1 MKGPTIDLNQ
11 VIARARLNVINERDP
26 NSTKDQCFEQCRHAL
41 ETLSVLLPQ
50 SRFLQS
56 YQKKYVPENKTHV
69 VFVVRG
75 LPEAKRFSLDSLNSD
90 NCVFVDSDAIR
101 KSLLDGTLK
110 HENTNMAILN
120 DEKIFGSPERRII
133 PSLVIVLTIIG
144 WIGQDGDNAI
154 DSCVLMYPFIADDQI
169 PPVSAKHLAKFISP
183 NHPLPECIH
192 TVPQEVR
199 DAFVRTAIA
208 MSPPDVQHHI
218 KTEWVAKLRKCACC
232 KRLQRKMMICS
243 GCGIYALCSSTCQHL
258 FWRNGHKTE
267 CANKKQ

>member
-1 MKGPTIDLNQ
+1 MKGSKIDLNQ

-69 VFVVRG
+69 AFVVRG

-110 HENTNMAILN
+110 HVETNMAILN

-144 WIGQDGDNAI
+144 WVNKDGDHAI
-154 DSCVLMYPFIADDQI
+154 DSCIMMYPFIADDQI
-169 PPVSAKHLAKFISP
+169 PPVSAKHLAKFISQH
-183 NHPLPECIH
+183 HPLPECIH
-192 TVPQEVR
+192 TVPQEVQ

-208 MSPPDVQHHI
+208 MSPADVQHQI
-218 KTEWVAKLRKCACC
+218 KTEWISKLRKCACC

-243 GCGIYALCSSTCQHL
+243 GCGVYALCSTRCQHE

-267 CANKKQ
+267 CANKK